1 MQKSDTGTMR
11 KVSQKYGQAIDILN
25 KNFILLGLLAF
36 LLGRASILEGLM
48 PFGIAFFAMMITKD
62 RRSLILGVIVTLG
75 VMTTGAEKYRYI
87 ITMVVML
94 ICIRYII
101 GNLNFNIFKLAFVSG
116 IITLISGS
124 IYTFFTEFYLYDL
137 FMIGFESVVVFVFT
151 YILSYAIPALMHN
164 SNRKVLSNEEVICIA
179 IVSAVAIL
187 GFSNVKI
194 MDFSL
199 KNIVGMLL
207 TLFFAYNGGASI
219 GAAVGVTIGVITS
232 MTTTSTPAI
241 IGIYAFSGLLA
252 GIFKD
257 IGKTSSALGMILGNS
272 ILTFYI
278 NGSTETFI
286 QLEEILIAFVIFI
299 ITPKALSNYM
309 AKIINSR
316 VNAIEMDKVHSQRI
330 KKLTTKQLQ
339 EYSDAF
345 YELADTYSKISEKE
359 QIIDNKEI
367 TNLINDIANSL
378 CSNCSM
384 KRSCWENY
392 FYSTYNGIM
401 DAVTILETEGRL
413 DKHNLPTYL
422 NKKCLKVDKLIDKI
436 NTTYEIH
443 KIGYKWSKKLFEMR
457 QLVSEQ
463 FNGVARI
470 IDDLSTEIETRVE
483 FKKDVEDAL
492 YVAFDKEKIFVDN
505 ITVLE
510 SERGKFQIDIEKKN
524 CYHRRACEKRII
536 PLVSK
541 IIGNEVIKKNSGCSC
556 NNEKG
561 SCVLQLVEAQRYK
574 SNTSVARISKNNE
587 VISGDSY
594 SFLNLKD
601 SKYMVALSDG
611 MGSGE
616 RAARESMATIT
627 LLEQLMEAGFSK
639 DIVIK
644 TINSVLMSKS
654 LDEAFSTIDLSII
667 DLYTGKVEF
676 IKSGAVASFIKRGN
690 GEVEVVESASLP
702 AGILNE
708 IFLDSK
714 IIKMNDGDFIITM
727 SDGILD
733 ADKNF
738 IDKTNWI
745 VELLTSLDTRNPQ
758 SIADEVLS
766 KAIEKR
772 GNKVEDDMTV
782 LVTKMWK
789 K

>member
-1 MQKSDTGTMR
+1 MQKLNTGTMT
-11 KVSQKYGQAIDILN
+11 KVSEKYGQAIDILN
-25 KNFILLGLLAF
+25 RNFILLGLLAF

-48 PFGIAFFAMMITKD
+48 PFGIAFFAIMIAKD
-62 RRSLILGVIVTLG
+62 KGSLILGAIVLLG
-75 VMTTGAEKYRYI
+75 VMTTDAEKYRYI
-87 ITMVVML
+87 ITMVL
-94 ICIRYII
+94 IFICFRYIVR
-101 GNLNFNIFKLAFVSG
+101 NLNFNIFKLAVLSG
-116 IITLISGS
+116 AVTLISGS

-137 FMIGFESVVVFVFT
+137 FMVGFESIVVFVFT
-151 YILSYAIPALMHN
+151 YILSYAIPALEYN

-187 GFSNVKI
+187 GFSDVKV
-194 MDFSL
+194 MDFSV

-232 MTTTSTPAI
+232 MTTTATPAI

-286 QLEEILIAFVIFI
+286 QFEEILIAFVIFI
-299 ITPKALSNYM
+299 ITPKAISNYL

-316 VNAIEMDKVHSQRI
+316 VNTIEMDRVHSERI
-330 KKLTTKQLQ
+330 KKLTTKQLK
-339 EYSDAF
+339 EYSNAF
-345 YELADTYSKISEKE
+345 SELADTYSKISEKE

-367 TNLINDIANSL
+367 TNLINDIANSICL
-378 CSNCSM
+378 NCSM
-384 KRSCWENY
+384 KRSCWENC

-401 DAVTILETEGRL
+401 DAITILETQGKL
-413 DKHNLPTYL
+413 DKSNLPKYL
-422 NKKCLKVDKLIDKI
+422 KKKCLKEDKLIDMI
-436 NTTYEIH
+436 NSTYEIH

-457 QLVSEQ
+457 QLVTQQ

-510 SERGKFQIDIEKKN
+510 SERGKFQIDIYKRN
-524 CYHRRACEKRII
+524 CYHRRSCEKQII

-541 IIGNEVIKKNSGCSC
+541 IIGKEVIKKNNGCSSD
-556 NNEKG
+556 NEKG
-561 SCVLQLVEAQRYK
+561 SCILQLVEAQRYK
-574 SNTSVARISKNNE
+574 ANTSIARISKNNE
-587 VISGDSY
+587 IISGDSY

-601 SKYMVALSDG
+601 NKYMVALSDG

-616 RAARESMATIT
+616 KAARESMATIT

-667 DLYTGKVEF
+667 DLYSAKVEF
-676 IKSGAVASFIKRGN
+676 IKSGAVASFIKREN

-714 IIKMNDGDFIITM
+714 VVKMNDGDFIITM

-738 IDKTNWI
+738 IDKTDWI
-745 VELLTSLDTRNPQ
+745 VELLTSLDSRNPQ
-758 SIADEVLS
+758 SIADEVLD
-766 KAIEKR
+766 KALEKR

-782 LVTKMWK
+782 LVTKIWK

>member
-1 MQKSDTGTMR
+1 MQKLSTGAIT
-11 KVSQKYGQAIDILN
+11 KFNEKYGQAISILN
-25 KNFILLGLLAF
+25 KNFILLGILAF

-48 PFGIAFFAMMITKD
+48 PFGIGFFAIIIAKD
-62 RRSLILGVIVTLG
+62 KRSVILGGVVLLG

-87 ITMVVML
+87 ITMVSIL
-94 ICIRYII
+94 ICFRYIAQNI
-101 GNLNFNIFKLAFVSG
+101 KFNIFKLALSAG
-116 IITLISGS
+116 LITFISGS
-124 IYTFFTEFYLYDL
+124 VYTFFTEFYLYDL
-137 FMIGFESVVVFVFT
+137 FMMGFEAIVVFVFT
-151 YILSYAIPALMHN
+151 YILSYAIPALTNN
-164 SNRKVLSNEEVICIA
+164 SNRRVLSNEEVICIA

-187 GFSNVKI
+187 GFANVKV

-199 KNIVGMLL
+199 KNIIGMLL

-257 IGKTSSALGMILGNS
+257 IGKTSSALGMVLGNS

-286 QLEEILIAFVIFI
+286 QLEEILIAFVIFM
-299 ITPKALSNYM
+299 ITPRTLSNYLS
-309 AKIINSR
+309 KIINSR
-316 VNAIEMDKVHSQRI
+316 VNVMEMDKVHSERI
-330 KKLTTKQLQ
+330 KKLTTKQLN
-339 EYSDAF
+339 EYSKAF
-345 YELADTYSKISEKE
+345 FELADTYSKISEKE

-367 TNLINDIANSL
+367 TNLINDIANSTCL
-378 CSNCSM
+378 NCSM
-384 KRSCWENY
+384 KRSCWDKC

-401 DAVTILETEGRL
+401 DAITILETQGNL
-413 DKHNLPTYL
+413 DENNLPTYL
-422 NKKCLKVDKLIDKI
+422 SKKCLKEDKLIDKI
-436 NTTYEIH
+436 NSTYEIH

-470 IDDLSTEIETRVE
+470 IDDLSTEIETKVE

-492 YVAFDKEKIFVDN
+492 YVAFDKEKIYVDN

-510 SERGKFQIDIEKKN
+510 NERGKFQIDIKKSN
-524 CYHRRACEKRII
+524 CYHRRACEKQII

-541 IIGNEVIKKNSGCSC
+541 IIGNEVIKKNSGCSSD
-556 NNEKG
+556 NEKG
-561 SCVLQLVEAQRYK
+561 TCLLQLVEAQRYRT
-574 SNTSVARISKNNE
+574 NTSIARISKNNE
-587 VISGDSY
+587 SISGDSY

-601 SKYMVALSDG
+601 NKYMVALSDG

-616 RAARESMATIT
+616 KAAKESMATIT

-667 DLYTGKVEF
+667 DLYGGKVEF
-676 IKSGAVASFIKRGN
+676 IKSGAVASFIKREN
-690 GEVEVVESASLP
+690 GEVEVIESASLP

-714 IIKMNDGDFIITM
+714 VVKVNDGDFIVTM

-738 IDKTNWI
+738 IDKTNW
-745 VELLTSLDTRNPQ
+745 VVDLLTNLDTRNPQ
-758 SIADEVLS
+758 IIADEVLS

-772 GNKVEDDMTV
+772 GNKVEDDMTA
-782 LVTKMWK
+782 LVTKIWK

>member
-1 MQKSDTGTMR
+1 MQKLNTEAVT
-11 KVSQKYGQAIDILN
+11 KVSEKYGQAIDILN
-25 KNFILLGLLAF
+25 RNFILLGLLAF
-36 LLGRASILEGLM
+36 LLGRASILDGLM
-48 PFGIAFFAMMITKD
+48 PFGIAFFAIMIAKD
-62 RRSLILGVIVTLG
+62 KRSLILGAIVLLG
-75 VMTTGAEKYRYI
+75 VMTTDAEKYRYI
-87 ITMVVML
+87 ITMVLIL
-94 ICIRYII
+94 ICFKYIFR
-101 GNLNFNIFKLAFVSG
+101 NLNFNIFKLALLSG
-116 IITLISGS
+116 AVTLISGS

-137 FMIGFESVVVFVFT
+137 FMIGFESIVVFVFT
-151 YILSYAIPALMHN
+151 YILSYAIPALKYN

-187 GFSNVKI
+187 GFSDVKI

-232 MTTTSTPAI
+232 MTTTATPTI

-286 QLEEILIAFVIFI
+286 QLEEILIAFVIFM

-316 VNAIEMDKVHSQRI
+316 VNTIEMDKVHSERI
-330 KKLTTKQLQ
+330 KKLTTKQLK
-339 EYSDAF
+339 EYSNAF
-345 YELADTYSKISEKE
+345 SELADTYSKISEKE

-367 TNLINDIANSL
+367 TNLINDIANSICL
-378 CSNCSM
+378 NCSM

-401 DAVTILETEGRL
+401 DAITILETQGKL
-413 DKHNLPTYL
+413 DKNNLPKYL
-422 NKKCLKVDKLIDKI
+422 KKKCLKEDKLVDMI
-436 NTTYEIH
+436 NSTYEIH

-457 QLVSEQ
+457 QLVTEQ

-470 IDDLSTEIETRVE
+470 IDDLSTEIETSVE

-510 SERGKFQIDIEKKN
+510 SERGKFQIDIDKRN
-524 CYHRRACEKRII
+524 CYHRRSCEKQII

-541 IIGNEVIKKNSGCSC
+541 IIGKEVIKKNNGCSSD
-556 NNEKG
+556 NEKG
-561 SCVLQLVEAQRYK
+561 RCILQLVEAQRYK
-574 SNTSVARISKNNE
+574 ANTSIARISKNNE
-587 VISGDSY
+587 IISGDSY

-601 SKYMVALSDG
+601 NKYMVALSDG

-616 RAARESMATIT
+616 KAARESMATIT

-667 DLYTGKVEF
+667 DLYSAKVEF
-676 IKSGAVASFIKRGN
+676 IKSGAVASFIKREN

-738 IDKTNWI
+738 IDKTDWI
-745 VELLTSLDTRNPQ
+745 VELLTSLDSRNPQ
-758 SIADEVLS
+758 SIADEVLD
-766 KAIEKR
+766 KALEKR

-782 LVTKMWK
+782 LVTKIWK